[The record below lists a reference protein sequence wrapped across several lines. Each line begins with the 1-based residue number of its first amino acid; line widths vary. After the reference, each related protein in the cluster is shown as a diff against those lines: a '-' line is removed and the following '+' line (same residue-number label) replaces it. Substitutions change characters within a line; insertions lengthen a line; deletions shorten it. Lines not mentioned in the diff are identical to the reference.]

1 MMKSRES
8 FFRLGSFGRSFMV
21 VLFLLLLS
29 GWLFSAESNVSDV
42 GASIHEPRAIKPLQA
57 KLDPVYMV
65 DVTKHPRFEA
75 EMTLNNGKTLRFA
88 SVKSMMNFF
97 YHPEKYPG
105 YGVGPQGK
113 EIDKLYVRDYL
124 DGQKVPA
131 EKAWYVFGSRLV
143 GPHGDDLIP
152 LSSKTR
158 AELFVQRYGG
168 TRIMSYG
175 EMRKKGFGL
184 IKYLDM

>member
-1 MMKSRES
+1 MRK
-8 FFRLGSFGRSFMV
+8 
-21 VLFLLLLS
+21 LLLVSMLIAFS
-29 GWLFSAESNVSDV
+29 LSAENNSTIATDNKSKWQ
-42 GASIHEPRAIKPLQA
+42 INR
-57 KLDPVYMV
+57 DPVYML
-65 DVTKHPRFEA
+65 DISKYPKFSA
-75 EMTLNNGKTLRFA
+75 EMVLKNGKIIPFV

-105 YGVGPQGK
+105 YGVSPDGRQ
-113 EIDKLYVRDYL
+113 IDKMYVKDYL
-124 DGQKVPA
+124 DGAKIPA
-131 EKAWYVFGSRLV
+131 ESAWYVFGSRLV

-158 AELFVQRYGG
+158 AELFVKRFGG
-168 TRIMSYG
+168 TKIMSYN

>member
-1 MMKSRES
+1 MK
-8 FFRLGSFGRSFMV
+8 RLWMV
-21 VLFLLLLS
+21 LTVASVLNA
-29 GWLFSAESNVSDV
+29 SAVMVQEGNITQPTPAATD
-42 GASIHEPRAIKPLQA
+42 HRAVKPLRA
-57 KLDPVYMV
+57 KLDPVYLV
-65 DVTKHPRFEA
+65 DIDKHPKFEA
-75 EMTLNNGKTLRFA
+75 EIRLKNGKTIRFA

-105 YGVGPQGK
+105 YGVSPRGE
-113 EIDKLYVRDYL
+113 EIDKLYVRDFL
-124 DGQKVPA
+124 DGTKLPA
-131 EKAWYVFGSRLV
+131 AKAWYVFGSRLV

-168 TRIMSYG
+168 TRILSYD
-175 EMRKKGFGL
+175 ELRQKGFGL

>member
-1 MMKSRES
+1 MRRVWILITTLI
-8 FFRLGSFGRSFMV
+8 FLTGS
-21 VLFLLLLS
+21 
-29 GWLFSAESNVSDV
+29 V
-42 GASIHEPRAIKPLQA
+42 GVAGEGNTTLQPSKAADHRAAKPLRG
-57 KLDPVYMV
+57 KLDPVYLINV
-65 DVTKHPRFEA
+65 EKYPKFEA
-75 EMTLNNGKTLRFA
+75 EMTLKNGKTLRFCC
-88 SVKSMMNFF
+88 VKSLMNFY

-105 YGVGPQGK
+105 YGVGPKGE
-113 EIDKLYVRDYL
+113 EIDRLYVRDYL
-124 DGQKVPA
+124 DGTKLPA

-168 TRIMSYG
+168 TRIMNY
-175 EMRKKGFGL
+175 EELRKKGFGL